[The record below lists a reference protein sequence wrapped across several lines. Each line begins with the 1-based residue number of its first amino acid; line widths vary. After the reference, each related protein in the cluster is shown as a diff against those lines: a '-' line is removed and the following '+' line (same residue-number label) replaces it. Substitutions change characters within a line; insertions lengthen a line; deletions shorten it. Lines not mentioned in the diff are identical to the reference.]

1 MLNLPTHVAIIMDGN
16 SRWAADRGFS
26 KNKGHKEGVNKA
38 RMAVEF
44 ARNNK
49 IKHLTLFAFSTE
61 NWGRQK
67 KEVKGLLKIFLQA
80 ITEQTPDL
88 IKNKVKLDFIGDIPR
103 FDKLLVNKI
112 KKSQLSTSE
121 YDPELNLHIAVSYG
135 GKWDLVQALLKI
147 NSDIVSK
154 KINKRQLDEE
164 LISKYLVTNNIPDP
178 DLIIRTGNEQRIS
191 NFFLWQAAY
200 SELFFSKK
208 LWPDFEDKDFSKAL
222 KEFQNRKRKFG
233 VITGN

>member
-1 MLNLPTHVAIIMDGN
+1 MLNLPAHIAIIMDGN

-26 KNKGHKEGVNKA
+26 KNQGHKEGVKKA

-80 ITEQTPDL
+80 FTDQTPDL

-103 FDKLLVNKI
+103 FDKLLINKI
-112 KKSQLSTSE
+112 KESQLSTSK
-121 YDPELNLHIAVSYG
+121 YSPELNLHIAISYG
-135 GKWDLVQALLKI
+135 GKWDLMQALVKI
-147 NSDIVSK
+147 NSDIISK
-154 KINKRQLDEE
+154 KI
-164 LISKYLVTNNIPDP
+164 SKNQEYYL
-178 DLIIRTGNEQRIS
+178 
-191 NFFLWQAAY
+191 
-200 SELFFSKK
+200 
-208 LWPDFEDKDFSKAL
+208 
-222 KEFQNRKRKFG
+222 
-233 VITGN
+233 